1 MNIRKND
8 TVVVT
13 RGKYKGRRGRVLA
26 VYPKKQRILVEG
38 VNLIKRHTRA
48 SSRNQQGGIVERE
61 APIHL
66 SNVMP
71 WCDTAKA
78 PSRIVIKQLEDGT
91 RVRIFKVNGETLN
104 DARP

>member
-1 MNIRKND
+1 MHIRKND
-8 TVVVT
+8 TVVVI

-26 VYPKKQRILVEG
+26 MYPKKERLLVEG
-38 VNLIKRHTRA
+38 VNVIKRHTKA

-71 WCDTAKA
+71 WCESAKA
-78 PSRIVIKQLEDGT
+78 PSKIVMKRLEDGS
-91 RVRIFKVNGETLN
+91 RVRIFQINGETLN
-104 DARP
+104 DKR